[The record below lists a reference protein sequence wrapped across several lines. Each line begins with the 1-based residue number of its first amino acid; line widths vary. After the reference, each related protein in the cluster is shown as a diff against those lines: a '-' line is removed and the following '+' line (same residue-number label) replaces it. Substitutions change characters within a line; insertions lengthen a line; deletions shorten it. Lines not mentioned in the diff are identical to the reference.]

1 MTRVAVNPQLL
12 EWAVQRAG
20 LSVGALGKRFPKLGE
35 WLSGESSPTLKQ
47 LESFARATHTAVG
60 YLFLPE
66 PPQVTLPVS
75 DFRTMPHARMDHPS
89 PDLLDTIYLCQQRQA
104 WYRDYLRLHGE
115 APLGF
120 VGAAAVDADVAAQ
133 AARMRHALGFDL
145 AQRQKLS
152 NWTEAL
158 RGFIAQVEGSGVLV
172 MVSGIVGSNTRR
184 KLDPEEFR
192 GFCAGL

>member
-1 MTRVAVNPQLL
+1 M
-12 EWAVQRAG
+12 
-20 LSVGALGKRFPKLGE
+20 SVGALGKRFPKLGE